1 MRRRT
6 IHVLAMFCMVA
17 LFAGSSAIARV
28 KKEDSAAPRSKSKVQ
43 TTVSTEKS
51 RHIEQRLRKALG
63 ATEEQWRSIGPQVM
77 KVHALVQQLEDH
89 KMPRMKSERTERPVG
104 ATVQPTPLGK
114 ATAALQELLANPA
127 ASPDAIRAQV
137 AAVRLEREN
146 VYKELRVART
156 ELRQVLNERQ
166 QDQALLMGLLE

>member
-1 MRRRT
+1 MKRRT
-6 IHVLAMFCMVA
+6 VHVLAMFCVA
-17 LFAGSSAIARV
+17 ALLAGSSAIARV
-28 KKEDSAAPRSKSKVQ
+28 KKEDSAVPKSKAKAQ
-43 TTVSTEKS
+43 KTVSTEKS

-63 ATEEQWRSIGPQVM
+63 VTEEQWRSIGPQVM

-89 KMPRMKSERTERPVG
+89 GKASMPGARKERP
-104 ATVQPTPLGK
+104 AAARQPTPLGE
-114 ATAALQELLANPA
+114 ATVALQELLANPT
-127 ASPDAIRAQV
+127 ASPDAVRAQV

-146 VYKELRVART
+146 VHKELQVART